1 MILTRMSLQNRVA
14 VVVGGILVLIFG
26 WLSLQRLPIQLTPE
40 VQRPEIAISTSWRA
54 AAPQE
59 VESEILE
66 PQEDVLRGLPGAR
79 RITSTA
85 GQGSASINIEFD
97 INTDMT
103 RAMIEVINRLNQV
116 PRYPVDANEPT
127 IRLGANER
135 GNAIA
140 WFAIQPAPG
149 NPREIVTY
157 QDFVDEVVRPRFERI
172 PGVASSSAFGGR
184 GYEVRITFDPYRA
197 ASLGIDLSAVGNNVG
212 SNQDVSA
219 GFSEV
224 GRRQYT
230 IRFAGKMDVAELGDL
245 VLEWRDGRAIR
256 LRDVA
261 TVELSLQD
269 RNGIFSQNGGPSIAV
284 NVIPESGANVLD
296 IMAQLGEVVEDLRRT
311 ELEPRGLVISQSHDA
326 SIYIRQAIDMVRN
339 NLLLGMFLAV
349 AVLWWFLRRFNATLI
364 VGLAIPLCLLASFI
378 IMDAFGR
385 TLNIISLA
393 GLAFAT
399 GMVLDAAIVV
409 LENIVRHR
417 EQGRPTAEAAD
428 IGVKQVWGAL
438 VASTATTV
446 AIFLPVVFLRDE
458 AGQLFSDL
466 AMTIS
471 AAVVA
476 SMFVAVTVIPAAA
489 QKLLGHGV
497 MADKHSHWWSWVSRQ
512 VMWLTDSPRRRF
524 GWIVGLTIVPLI
536 IGALM
541 IPPADYLPEGK
552 RNFVFGFVVTPPG
565 MGVDTA
571 EAELTDVINER
582 LGPYLRG
589 EKSPHIANSF
599 LGYFGSGAFFGGR
612 AEDDGDVDEMIRVM
626 NTEVLRGFPDSFGG
640 VNRSAIF
647 GGRGGRQVSV
657 DLSSADY
664 DQLLIAARDGFVA
677 LQNLMPGTVVRP
689 QPSLELAEPELR
701 LIPDDRRIAEV
712 GWNRPRVATV
722 IRALGDGAFIGEYFD
737 GNRRLNI
744 VLRSDPWSTPEEL
757 AAIPLATPS
766 GEIQTLGELTQV
778 VRTAGPSQI
787 RRVDRRRT
795 VSLQVTP
802 PSGVP
807 MEQVLDAIE
816 RDVIPVLRQRMPD
829 DGSISFR
836 GTAEALNEALASMS
850 SSFIL
855 AMVILYL
862 LISALFQS
870 FKDSL
875 LVVTTIPMA
884 TVGGILVLRLVD
896 LTVGQ
901 PMDLMTMI
909 GFVILLGLVVNNAIL
924 LVYRARQ
931 GEQEEG
937 LSRRDAVESA
947 VRLRLRPILMSTL
960 TSIFGMLPL
969 LLNPGSGSEL
979 YRGLAAVIVGGML
992 VSTLFTLIL
1001 LPSLLR
1007 LGESTADRQAGSGSS
1022 AAKATTQTNQSSGE
1036 EAIA

>member
-1 MILTRMSLQNRVA
+1 MILTQLSLQNRVA
-14 VVVGGILVLIFG
+14 VVVGGILILIFG
-26 WLSLQRLPIQLTPE
+26 WISLQRLPIQLTPE
-40 VQRPEIAISTSWRA
+40 VQRPEISISTNWRA

-85 GQGSASINIEFD
+85 DQGSARISIEFD

-127 IRLGANER
+127 IRLGGNER

-140 WFAIQPAPG
+140 WFAVQPAEG
-149 NPREIVTY
+149 NTRPIVTY
-157 QDFVDEVVRPRFERI
+157 QDFVDEVIRPRFERI
-172 PGVASSSAFGGR
+172 PGVASSGAFGGR
-184 GYEVRITFDPYRA
+184 PYEVRITFDPYRA

-230 IRFAGKMDVAELGDL
+230 IRFAGKLDVAELGEL
-245 VLEWRDGRAIR
+245 VLEWRGGRAIR

-269 RNGIFSQNGGPSIAV
+269 RSGIFSQNGGPSIAV

-296 IMAQLGEVVEDLRRT
+296 IVAQVRQTVEELEKT
-311 ELEPRGLVISQSHDA
+311 ELGPRGLVMSQSYDA
-326 SIYIRQAIDMVRN
+326 SVYIIQAIDMVRN
-339 NLLLGMFLAV
+339 NLLVGMVLAV
-349 AVLWWFLRRFNATLI
+349 GVLWWFLRKFRATII

-378 IMDAFGR
+378 IMDAMGR

-417 EQGRPTAEAAD
+417 ELGRGPQEAAQR
-428 IGVKQVWGAL
+428 GVNQVWGAL

-446 AIFLPVVFLRDE
+446 AIFLPVIFLRDE

-466 AMTIS
+466 AITIS

-476 SMFVAVTVIPAAA
+476 SLFVAVTVIPAAA
-489 QKLLGHGV
+489 QRLLGHAS
-497 MADKHSHWWSWVSRQ
+497 MDDKHEHWWAWVTRK
-512 VMWLTDSPRRRF
+512 VMTITDTPKRRAF
-524 GWIVGLTIVPLI
+524 WIVGLTVFPIMLGILLVP
-536 IGALM
+536 A
-541 IPPADYLPEGK
+541 ADYLPEGK

-565 MGVDTA
+565 MGVETA
-571 EAELTDVINER
+571 ENEITQVINQR
-582 LGPYLRG
+582 LLPYLRG
-589 EKSPHIANSF
+589 DKEPHIKNSF
-599 LGYFGSGAFFGGR
+599 LGYFGNGAFFGGR
-612 AEDDGDVDEMIRVM
+612 AEHDEDVDEMIRVM
-626 NTEVLRGFPDSFGG
+626 NTEVLQGFPDSFGG
-640 VNRSAIF
+640 VNRRAIF
-647 GGRGGRQVSV
+647 GGRGGRRVDV

-664 DQLLIAARDGFVA
+664 DQLLVAAREGFVA
-677 LQNLMPGTVVRP
+677 LQGIMEGVVVRP

-712 GWNRPRVATV
+712 GWNRPRMATV

-744 VLRSDPWSTPEEL
+744 VLRSDPWTTPEEL

-766 GEIQTLGELTQV
+766 GEIQTLGELTELT
-778 VRTAGPSQI
+778 RTAGPSQI

-795 VSLQVTP
+795 VTLQVTP

-807 MEQVLDAIE
+807 MEAFLDKVQTEI
-816 RDVIPVLRQRMPD
+816 VPILRERMPD
-829 DGSISFR
+829 DGVISFR
-836 GTAEALNEALASMS
+836 GTAEALNDALSSMS

-875 LVVTTIPMA
+875 LVITTIPMA
-884 TVGGILVLRLVD
+884 TVGGIAVLRLVD
-896 LTVGQ
+896 SVVGQ

-924 LVYRARQ
+924 LVYRSRQ
-931 GEQEEG
+931 GEREEG
-937 LSRRDAVESA
+937 LDRRSAVETA

-992 VSTLFTLIL
+992 ISTLFTLVL

-1007 LGESTADRQAGSGSS
+1007 LGESKESTTNAATGAIPGAEELTA
-1022 AAKATTQTNQSSGE
+1022 
-1036 EAIA
+1036 

>member
-1 MILTRMSLQNRVA
+1 MILTRLSLSNRVA
-14 VVVGGILVLIFG
+14 VVVGGILIVIFG
-26 WLSLQRLPIQLTPE
+26 ALSLGRLPIQLAPSVE
-40 VQRPEIAISTSWRA
+40 RPEISISTNWRA

-66 PQEDVLRGLPGAR
+66 PQEDVLRGLPGMR
-79 RITSTA
+79 RLTSTA
-85 GQGSASINIEFD
+85 GQGQANINIEYD

-127 IRLGANER
+127 ISLGNGDR

-140 WFAIQPAPG
+140 WYAIQPVDG
-149 NPREIVTY
+149 NERDIVTY
-157 QDFVDEVVRPRFERI
+157 QDFVDEVIRPRFERI
-172 PGVASSSAFGGR
+172 PGVARSTAFGGR
-184 GYEVRITFDPYRA
+184 AYEVRITFDPYHA
-197 ASLGIDLSAVGNNVG
+197 ASLGVDLSAVGADVG
-212 SNQDVSA
+212 GNQDISA

-230 IRFAGKMDVAELGDL
+230 IRFAGKLDVADLGDL

-261 TVELSLQD
+261 TVELRLQD
-269 RNGIFSQNGGPSIAV
+269 RSGVFSQNAGPSIAV

-296 IMAQLGEVVEDLRRT
+296 IKASLDQTVAELKET
-311 ELEPRGLVISQSHDA
+311 ELTPRGLEISQSYDA
-326 SIYIRQAIDMVRN
+326 SVYITQAIDMVRN
-339 NLLLGMFLAV
+339 NLLLGMLLAV
-349 AVLWWFLRRFNATLI
+349 GVLWWFLRKLRATLI
-364 VGLAIPLCLLASFI
+364 VGLAIPLCLLVSFMV
-378 IMDAFGR
+378 MDGLGR

-417 EQGRPTAEAAD
+417 EQGRNAQEAAMR
-428 IGVKQVWGAL
+428 GVQQVWGAL
-438 VASTATTV
+438 IASTATTV
-446 AIFLPVVFLRDE
+446 AIFLPVVFLRNE

-466 AMTIS
+466 AITIS

-476 SMFVAVTVIPAAA
+476 SLLVAVTVLPAAA
-489 QKLLGHGV
+489 QRLLGQANMV
-497 MADKHSHWWSWVSRQ
+497 DRNDHWWSRITGG
-512 VMWLTDSPRRRF
+512 VMRLTETPRRRLF
-524 GWIVGLTIVPLI
+524 WIAGLTLGPLL
-536 IGALM
+536 IGALIM
-541 IPPADYLPEGK
+541 PSADYLPEGR

-565 MGVDTA
+565 MSVDTA
-571 EAELTDVINER
+571 KSEITDVINDR
-582 LGPYLRG
+582 LRPYLEG
-589 EKSPHIANSF
+589 EKEPHIANTF
-599 LGYFGSGAFFGGR
+599 LGYFGNGAFIGAR
-612 AEDDGDVDEMIRVM
+612 TINDQDVDAMIGVM
-626 NTEVLRGFPDSFGG
+626 NREILQGFPDSFGG
-640 VNRSAIF
+640 VSRRPIF
-647 GGRGGRQVSV
+647 GGRGGRRVDV

-664 DQLLIAARDGFVA
+664 DQLLIAARSGFGA
-677 LQNLMPGTVVRP
+677 LQAAFPTGQVRP

-712 GWNRPRVATV
+712 GWNRTRMATV
-722 IRALGDGAFIGEYFD
+722 IRALGDGAFVGEYFD

-744 VLRSDPWSTPEEL
+744 VLRSDPWQTPEEL
-757 AAIPLATPS
+757 AAVPLATPS
-766 GEIQTLGELTQV
+766 GEIQTVGELTRMI
-778 VRTAGPSQI
+778 RTAGPTEI

-795 VSLQVTP
+795 VTLQLTP
-802 PSGVP
+802 PSGMP
-807 MEQVLDAIE
+807 MEEVLAVIDEQV
-816 RDVIPVLRQRMPD
+816 VPVLRGALPD
-829 DGSISFR
+829 DGAIAFR
-836 GTAEALNEALASMS
+836 GTAEALGEALQSMTG
-850 SSFIL
+850 SFLL

-875 LVVTTIPMA
+875 LVITTIPMA
-884 TVGGILVLRLVD
+884 TVGGVAVLQLIN
-896 LTVGQ
+896 LFTPQ
-901 PMDLMTMI
+901 PLDLMTMI

-937 LSRRDAVESA
+937 LDRRQAVETA

-969 LLNPGSGSEL
+969 LLMPGSGSEL

-1007 LGESTADRQAGSGSS
+1007 IGETRQDPVIS
-1022 AAKATTQTNQSSGE
+1022 AE
-1036 EAIA
+1036 EVPA

>member
-1 MILTRMSLQNRVA
+1 MILTRLSLQNRVA
-14 VVVGGILVLIFG
+14 VVVGGILMLIFG

-40 VQRPEIAISTSWRA
+40 VQRPEISINTNWRA

-85 GQGSASINIEFD
+85 SQGSAGINIEFD
-97 INTDMT
+97 INTDMS
-103 RAMIEVINRLNQV
+103 RAMLEVINRLNQV

-127 IRLGANER
+127 IRLGGNQR

-140 WFAIQPAPG
+140 WFAVQPAEG
-149 NPREIVTY
+149 NLRDIVSY
-157 QDFVDEVVRPRFERI
+157 QDFVDEVIRPRFERI
-172 PGVASSSAFGGR
+172 PGVTSSGSFGGR
-184 GYEVRITFDPYRA
+184 PYEVRITFDPYRA
-197 ASLGIDLSAVGNNVG
+197 ASLGIDLSAVGTNVG
-212 SNQDVSA
+212 NNQDVSA

-230 IRFAGKMDVAELGDL
+230 IRFAGKMEVAELGEL

-261 TVELSLQD
+261 DVELSLQD
-269 RNGIFSQNGGPSIAV
+269 RSGVFSQNGGPSIAV

-296 IMAQLGEVVEDLRRT
+296 IATELRQTVEELRKN
-311 ELEPRGLVISQSHDA
+311 ELEPRGLVMSQSYDA
-326 SIYIRQAIDMVRN
+326 SVYIIQAIEMVRN

-349 AVLWWFLRRFNATLI
+349 GILWWFLRKLRATLI
-364 VGLAIPLCLLASFI
+364 VGLAIPLCLLASFV
-378 IMDAFGR
+378 IMDALGR

-417 EQGRPTAEAAD
+417 ELGRSPQEAASR
-428 IGVKQVWGAL
+428 GVNQVWGAL

-466 AMTIS
+466 AITIS

-476 SMFVAVTVIPAAA
+476 SLVVAVTVIPAAA
-489 QKLLGHGV
+489 QRLLGNAKMDDNHE
-497 MADKHSHWWSWVSRQ
+497 HWWAWVTRK
-512 VMWLTDSPRRRF
+512 VMTITDTPKRRV
-524 GWIVGLTIVPLI
+524 GWIVGLTAIPLLVGIVLAPD
-536 IGALM
+536 
-541 IPPADYLPEGK
+541 ADYLPEGK

-571 EAELTDVINER
+571 EDEITQVINQR
-582 LGPYLRG
+582 MLPYLQR
-589 EKSPHIANSF
+589 EKEPYIKNSF
-599 LGYFGSGAFFGGR
+599 LGYAGGGAFFGGR
-612 AEDDGDVDEMIRVM
+612 AENDEDVDDMLRVM
-626 NTEVLRGFPDSFGG
+626 NTEVLKGFPDSFGG
-640 VNRSAIF
+640 VNRSPIF
-647 GGRGGRQVSV
+647 GGRGGRRVDV

-664 DQLLIAARDGFVA
+664 DQLLIAARDGFAA

-689 QPSLELAEPELR
+689 QPALELAEPELR
-701 LIPDDRRIAEV
+701 LIPNDRRIAEV
-712 GWNRPRVATV
+712 GWNRPRMATV
-722 IRALGDGAFIGEYFD
+722 IRSLGDGAFIGEYFD

-744 VLRSDPWSTPEEL
+744 VMRSDPWTTPEEL
-757 AAIPLATPS
+757 ASIPLATPS
-766 GEIQTLGELTQV
+766 GEIQTLGELTELT
-778 VRTAGPSQI
+778 RTAGPSQI

-795 VSLQVTP
+795 ITLQVTP
-802 PSGVP
+802 PSGVA
-807 MEQVLDAIE
+807 MESFLELVQTQVVPVI
-816 RDVIPVLRQRMPD
+816 RDRLPD
-829 DGSISFR
+829 DGVIRFR
-836 GTAEALNEALASMS
+836 GTAEALDEALGSMS
-850 SSFIL
+850 SSFML

-875 LVVTTIPMA
+875 LVITTIPMA
-884 TVGGILVLRLVD
+884 TVGGIIFLRLVD
-896 LTVGQ
+896 LAVGQ

-924 LVYRARQ
+924 LVYRSRQ
-931 GEQEEG
+931 GEREEG
-937 LSRRDAVESA
+937 LDRRSAVETA
-947 VRLRLRPILMSTL
+947 VRLRLRPILMSTM

-992 VSTLFTLIL
+992 VSTLFTLVL

-1007 LGESTADRQAGSGSS
+1007 LGEERQSQAVKKTVNKPQGS
-1022 AAKATTQTNQSSGE
+1022 E
-1036 EAIA
+1036 EVIA